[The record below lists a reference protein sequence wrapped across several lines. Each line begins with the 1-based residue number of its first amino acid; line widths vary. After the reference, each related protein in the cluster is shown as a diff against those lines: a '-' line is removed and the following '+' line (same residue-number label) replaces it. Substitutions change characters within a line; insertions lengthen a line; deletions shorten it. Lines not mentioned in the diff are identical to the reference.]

1 MFGEILD
8 TVISAIIEGLEDFF
22 NVITYP
28 SRKYIKTAIFIA
40 CGFLAMSIVGL
51 LAGMFLFVQ
60 WYEALT
66 AIIILT
72 IIYFVSDITSK
83 QVHDTANA
91 MMMKTSKAIAY
102 TKKQVSSSKGKS
114 KGKKSVTKKPNK
126 KRR

>member
-28 SRKYIKTAIFIA
+28 SRKYIKTAIFVA
-40 CGFLAMSIVGL
+40 CGFLAMSVVGL
-51 LAGMFLFVQ
+51 LAGMFIFVQ
-60 WYEALT
+60 WYEVLM
-66 AIIILT
+66 AIVILT

-91 MMMKTSKAIAY
+91 MMVKTSKAIAY
-102 TKKQVSSSKGKS
+102 TKKQMNSSKS